1 MGHDDAR
8 MNLQAILREK
18 TALTQETQGAGF
30 RRSTVTDMVM
40 TNLPRRIAMAYK
52 HDAGAYDAAATEV
65 TAAAKRMEAALE
77 GLMAAEKNASEKAK
91 TAVGRAKDTAAQLGD
106 SLARVNRLLG
116 QDFEARL
123 AQVERLAD
131 ALTKLAELERQGKL
145 QGVMKALHQ
154 GA

>member
-1 MGHDDAR
+1 MNMQDA
-8 MNLQAILREK
+8 LREK
-18 TALTQETQGAGF
+18 NLRTAEANGAGI
-30 RRSTVTDMVM
+30 RLTTVTDMVI
-40 TNLPRRIAMAYK
+40 TYLPRRISMTYK
-52 HDAGAYDAAATEV
+52 HTAGEYD
-65 TAAAKRMEAALE
+65 TAAAELNAAAQRMKGALD
-77 GLMAAEKNASEKAK
+77 GLLLAEKTTSEKAK
-91 TAVGRAKDTAAQLGD
+91 AAVGRAKDTAAQLGD

-145 QGVMKALHQ
+145 QGVMKALNQ